1 MVACKIL
8 ASSLQ
13 VETKSDGPL
22 QWRYNERAGVSNH
35 HPHDCLLNRLFRSKS
50 KKTAKLRVT
59 SLLVTGEFP
68 AQRAELFPFD
78 DITMQKT
85 IIWKDI
91 HNVTYGCMDVFFR
104 NYFIRHR
111 NCKNI
116 IGLLYSIQPHT
127 INKLILSCLKYD
139 NRSNEIP
146 YRLLQLILITI

>member
-22 QWRYNERAGVSNH
+22 QWRYNERDGVSNH
-35 HPHDCLLNRLFRSKS
+35 HPHDCLLNRLFRSRS
-50 KKTAKLRVT
+50 KKTSKLRVT

-85 IIWKDI
+85 IILYHTWVWNRGI
-91 HNVTYGCMDVFFR
+91 CMCVIVR
-104 NYFIRHR
+104 PRSHMLIVL
-111 NCKNI
+111 KKVI
-116 IGLLYSIQPHT
+116 PHT
-127 INKLILSCLKYD
+127 TRYD
-139 NRSNEIP
+139 FA
-146 YRLLQLILITI
+146 